1 MTIYFVNDKI
11 ILEAAQLQNRW
22 ILLFIHTVSTVPV
35 HHMCSGAIKHKLMW
49 YITCVLLL
57 FTGNHAHPKIAY
69 NIACTYQI
77 FKFYM
82 R

>member
-35 HHMCSGAIKHKLMW
+35 HHMCSVANQGQAYDMYHSSVE
-49 YITCVLLL
+49 CVHWHLC
-57 FTGNHAHPKIAY
+57 AHQNCMQHCMYMP
-69 NIACTYQI
+69 I
-77 FKFYM
+77 F
-82 R
+82 